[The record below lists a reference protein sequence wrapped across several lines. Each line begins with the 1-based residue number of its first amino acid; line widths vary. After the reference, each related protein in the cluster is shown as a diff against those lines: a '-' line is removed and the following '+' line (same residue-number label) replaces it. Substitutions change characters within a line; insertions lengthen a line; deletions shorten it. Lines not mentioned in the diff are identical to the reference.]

1 MPILTIFYISL
12 AFLLLYDCSAY
23 SYNSYNS
30 YNSYYFNS
38 NFFNSGSKHF
48 NSNFFNSDTIAYS
61 NNFASNPFKYISF
74 INSNFVSSNSHIYS
88 ILSSSFTP
96 NAIVSSKSKSNSN
109 YICSNPYLTFINSY
123 SIIQSQ
129 QKSYLSSALTY
140 ITNIPT
146 ILPTAAPTLLMP
158 TLEPTYITEN
168 PTITPTVAPTSLMPT
183 SEPPYITEN
192 PTITPTVA
200 PTSLMP
206 IISFTTDLTL
216 SNVQTNYL
224 DDLAQQSVV
233 IATANSMNISV
244 DFVTFVSSSVLQN
257 RKMSS
262 IELLSFNL
270 LATTKTSIPL
280 VGKYSVFTSDP
291 MSLFTTLSNTMTTA
305 VANGAFT
312 NYLVTASLQ
321 LNSTT
326 TSSASVSGITIVQI
340 NTTTTII
347 SPTSSPTILNQHDV
361 TGPYYQTNYYYILLY
376 IFGSFVSFWLLVYIV
391 IVFYK
396 RKRRRLAKYIMNLP
410 STVRRL
416 GAHSIQQSIEQP
428 NTIQNDSNND
438 IKNTEDI
445 VLIIDN

>member
-30 YNSYYFNS
+30 YYFNS

-48 NSNFFNSDTIAYS
+48 NSNFFNSGTIAYS

-129 QKSYLSSALTY
+129 QKSYLLSSYILPY
-140 ITNIPT
+140 ITQNPT
-146 ILPTAAPTLLMP
+146 ITPTISPTLLMP

-168 PTITPTVAPTSLMPT
+168 PTILPTIAPTSLMPT

-206 IISFTTDLTL
+206 VISFTTDLTL

-312 NYLVTASLQ
+312 NYLVAASLQ

-347 SPTSSPTILNQHDV
+347 SPTSSPTILNQQDV

-410 STVRRL
+410 SNVRQL
-416 GAHSIQQSIEQP
+416 GAHSIIERSIEQP
-428 NTIQNDSNND
+428 NTIQNNSNNN
-438 IKNTEDI
+438 INNTEDI
-445 VLIIDN
+445 KLIIDN